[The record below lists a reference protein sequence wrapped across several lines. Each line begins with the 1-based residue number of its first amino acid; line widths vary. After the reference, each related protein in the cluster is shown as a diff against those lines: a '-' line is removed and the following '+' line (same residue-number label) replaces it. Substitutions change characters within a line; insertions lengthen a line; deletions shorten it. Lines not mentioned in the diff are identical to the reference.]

1 MGLLPILPI
10 SFRAP
15 EPLPILRPSAPL
27 PRVFQGTAGFSLTS
41 RGKPMMSWSYN
52 EKYCGGGMYVLWNDK
67 GPRTIIGIAAG
78 HNCLACGK
86 QGYSESITELM
97 VRVETGGTKP
107 LVFAPLVVGT
117 RDKTWRMD
125 EFSGPGVDPKM
136 LNEPDC
142 KLGGSATSL
151 TEKWPS
157 DDEVILSGGTGTG
170 GPIDT
175 TIKIGVDAPLA
186 APGRYRFVR

>member
-1 MGLLPILPI
+1 
-10 SFRAP
+10 
-15 EPLPILRPSAPL
+15 
-27 PRVFQGTAGFSLTS
+27 
-41 RGKPMMSWSYN
+41 
-52 EKYCGGGMYVLWNDK
+52 
-67 GPRTIIGIAAG
+67 
-78 HNCLACGK
+78 
-86 QGYSESITELM
+86 M
-97 VRVETGGTKP
+97 VRVETGGTRP

-125 EFSGPGVDPKM
+125 EFSGPGVDPRM

-170 GPIDT
+170 GPLDT

>member
-1 MGLLPILPI
+1 
-10 SFRAP
+10 
-15 EPLPILRPSAPL
+15 
-27 PRVFQGTAGFSLTS
+27 
-41 RGKPMMSWSYN
+41 
-52 EKYCGGGMYVLWNDK
+52 
-67 GPRTIIGIAAG
+67 

-157 DDEVILSGGTGTG
+157 DDEVILSGCPGTG
-170 GPIDT
+170 GPGDT
-175 TIKIGVDAPLA
+175 TIKIGTEGPRPPPRRCRLL
-186 APGRYRFVR
+186 R